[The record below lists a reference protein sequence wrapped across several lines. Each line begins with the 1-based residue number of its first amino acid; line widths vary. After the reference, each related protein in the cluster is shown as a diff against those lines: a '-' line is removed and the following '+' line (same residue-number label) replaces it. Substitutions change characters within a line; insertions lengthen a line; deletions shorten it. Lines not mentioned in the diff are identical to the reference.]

1 MPPRHGSGAAV
12 VNPRPKW
19 TPARRA
25 FKEAPWRQ
33 QRLPSRASSSVAT
46 AKSRPISR
54 QFGKP
59 RGTRNP
65 DTVDWKKARR
75 WERRHGGG
83 DEPLDEPTATVGAYQ
98 RAEVKP
104 TSWRDWPSEPFPRM
118 GRREYLRLARHEY
131 RRGLPGSSSSDS
143 EELSPEQ
150 SLSPSGDGICTPAK
164 LMPTAAPTP
173 KSASAQWLLNH
184 ASRAVGQ
191 SQMLR
196 IERDWQDADAESQD
210 AAAESASSRVAW
222 GNRQQAEL
230 RQAVIAW
237 QARQER
243 RSREELRQAVIDTT
257 SDVWSL
263 LDRD

>member
-12 VNPRPKW
+12 VKPRPKW

-33 QRLPSRASSSVAT
+33 QRLPSCASSSVAT

-65 DTVDWKKARR
+65 DTVNWKKARR
-75 WERRHGGG
+75 WEKRHGGG
-83 DEPLDEPTATVGAYQ
+83 DEPLEEHTDTVGAYQ
-98 RAEVKP
+98 RAGAKP
-104 TSWRDWPSEPFPRM
+104 TTWRDWDDGELPRL

-131 RRGLPGSSSSDS
+131 RRGMPGASSSDS
-143 EELSPEQ
+143 EESSPAQ
-150 SLSPSGDGICTPAK
+150 SPSPSEDRICTPAK
-164 LMPTAAPTP
+164 FLPTAAPTP

-196 IERDWQDADAESQD
+196 IERDWQDADAGSQD
-210 AAAESASSRVAW
+210 TAGESASSRVAW
-222 GNRQQAEL
+222 GNRQRAEL
-230 RQAVIAW
+230 GQAVIAW
-237 QARQER
+237 RARQER
-243 RSREELRQAVIDTT
+243 RCGEDTT

-263 LDRD
+263 LDRN

>member
-12 VNPRPKW
+12 VKPRPKW
-19 TPARRA
+19 TPSRRA

-46 AKSRPISR
+46 AKSRPITR

-65 DTVDWKKARR
+65 DTVNWKKARR
-75 WERRHGGG
+75 WEKRHGGG
-83 DEPLDEPTATVGAYQ
+83 DELEVDETLEEHTDTVGAYQ
-98 RAEVKP
+98 RAGAKP
-104 TSWRDWPSEPFPRM
+104 TTWRDWNDGEFPRL
-118 GRREYLRLARHEY
+118 GRNEYVTVHRML
-131 RRGLPGSSSSDS
+131 SSSSSGGSDESS
-143 EELSPEQ
+143 EARSP
-150 SLSPSGDGICTPAK
+150 SPSGDRICTPAK
-164 LMPTAAPTP
+164 FLPTAAPTP

-210 AAAESASSRVAW
+210 AAAESASSR
-222 GNRQQAEL
+222 GEL
-230 RQAVIAW
+230 RQTA
-237 QARQER
+237 
-243 RSREELRQAVIDTT
+243 SDTAN
-257 SDVWSL
+257 DVWSL
-263 LDRD
+263 LDRG

>member
-1 MPPRHGSGAAV
+1 M
-12 VNPRPKW
+12 NPRPKW

-33 QRLPSRASSSVAT
+33 QRLPSCASSSVAT

-75 WERRHGGG
+75 WEKRHGGG
-83 DEPLDEPTATVGAYQ
+83 DELEVDETLEEHTDTVGAYQ
-98 RAEVKP
+98 RAGAKP
-104 TSWRDWPSEPFPRM
+104 TTWRDWDDGELPRL

-143 EELSPEQ
+143 EELSPAQ
-150 SLSPSGDGICTPAK
+150 SPSPSGDRICTPAK
-164 LMPTAAPTP
+164 FLPTAAPTP

-184 ASRAVGQ
+184 ASRADGQ

-196 IERDWQDADAESQD
+196 IERDWQDADAESED

-263 LDRD
+263 LDRN

>member
-1 MPPRHGSGAAV
+1 MK
-12 VNPRPKW
+12 PRPKW

-75 WERRHGGG
+75 WEKRHGNG
-83 DEPLDEPTATVGAYQ
+83 DELEVDEPRDEPTATVGAYQ
-98 RAEVKP
+98 RAEAKP
-104 TSWRDWPSEPFPRM
+104 TSWRDWPIEPFPRL
-118 GRREYLRLARHEY
+118 GRNEYVTIHRRL
-131 RRGLPGSSSSDS
+131 SSSSSSGSDEPS
-143 EELSPEQ
+143 AARTP
-150 SLSPSGDGICTPAK
+150 SPSFDSGDRRYTPARY
-164 LMPTAAPTP
+164 MPTAAPIP

-184 ASRAVGQ
+184 ASRASGQ
-191 SQMLR
+191 SQRLR

-210 AAAESASSRVAW
+210 TAESSSSRVVW

-230 RQAVIAW
+230 LQAVLAR
-237 QARQER
+237 QARQELR
-243 RSREELRQAVIDTT
+243 RSEEPRQADADTA
-257 SDVWSL
+257 SNVWAL
-263 LDRD
+263 LDRN

>member
-12 VNPRPKW
+12 VKPRPKW

-33 QRLPSRASSSVAT
+33 ERLPSRASSSVAT

-54 QFGKP
+54 KFGKP

-65 DTVDWKKARR
+65 DTVNWKKARR
-75 WERRHGGG
+75 WEKRHGGG
-83 DEPLDEPTATVGAYQ
+83 DELEVDETLEEHTDTVGAYQ
-98 RAEVKP
+98 RAGAKP
-104 TSWRDWPSEPFPRM
+104 TTWRDWSDGELPRL
-118 GRREYLRLARHEY
+118 GRNEYVTIHRRL
-131 RRGLPGSSSSDS
+131 SSSSSPDS
-143 EELSPEQ
+143 DES
-150 SLSPSGDGICTPAK
+150 SAARSPSPSFISPFDSRDRRYTPARCT
-164 LMPTAAPTP
+164 PTAAPIS
-173 KSASAQWLLNH
+173 KSAPTQRRVDH
-184 ASRAVGQ
+184 GGG
-191 SQMLR
+191 
-196 IERDWQDADAESQD
+196 DADTESQD
-210 AAAESASSRVAW
+210 TAAESASSRVAW
-222 GNRQQAEL
+222 GNRQKAQL

-243 RSREELRQAVIDTT
+243 HRRGEDTT

>member
-12 VNPRPKW
+12 VKPRPKW

-33 QRLPSRASSSVAT
+33 ERLPSRASSSVAT

-54 QFGKP
+54 KFGTP

-65 DTVDWKKARR
+65 DTVNWKKARR
-75 WERRHGGG
+75 WERRHGGCE
-83 DEPLDEPTATVGAYQ
+83 EPRDEPTATVGAYQ
-98 RAEVKP
+98 RAEAKP
-104 TSWRDWPSEPFPRM
+104 TSWRDWPSEPFPRL

-143 EELSPEQ
+143 EELSPAQ
-150 SLSPSGDGICTPAK
+150 SPSPSEDRIRTPAK
-164 LMPTAAPTP
+164 FLPTAAPTP

-184 ASRAVGQ
+184 ASRADGQ

-196 IERDWQDADAESQD
+196 IERDWQDADAGSQD
-210 AAAESASSRVAW
+210 TAAESASSRVAW

-237 QARQER
+237 QARKER
-243 RSREELRQAVIDTT
+243 RRGEDTT
-257 SDVWSL
+257 GDVWSL
-263 LDRD
+263 LDRN

>member
-12 VNPRPKW
+12 VKPRPKW

-33 QRLPSRASSSVAT
+33 ERLPSRASSSVAT

-54 QFGKP
+54 KFGTP

-65 DTVDWKKARR
+65 DTVNWKKARR

-104 TSWRDWPSEPFPRM
+104 TSWRDWPSEPFPRL

-131 RRGLPGSSSSDS
+131 RRGMPGSSSSDS
-143 EELSPEQ
+143 EELSPAQ
-150 SLSPSGDGICTPAK
+150 SPSPSEDRICTPAK
-164 LMPTAAPTP
+164 FLPTAAPTP

-184 ASRAVGQ
+184 ASRADGQ

-196 IERDWQDADAESQD
+196 IERDWQDADAGSQD
-210 AAAESASSRVAW
+210 TAAESASSRVAW

-243 RSREELRQAVIDTT
+243 RRGEDTT

-263 LDRD
+263 LDRN